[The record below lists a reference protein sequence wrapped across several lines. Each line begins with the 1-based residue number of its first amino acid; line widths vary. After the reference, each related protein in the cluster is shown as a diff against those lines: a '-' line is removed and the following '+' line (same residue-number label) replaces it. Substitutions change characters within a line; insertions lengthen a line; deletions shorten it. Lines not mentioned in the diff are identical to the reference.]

1 MEVEVTPKN
10 FGRIAAQ
17 TAKQAMMQRIRQVE
31 KEMIYEEF
39 KDRAGEI
46 VSGTVRRFDRS
57 DVILDLGKFEAIM
70 PQRERVVVEDYNV
83 GDRLRAYVVAVE
95 NGIRG
100 PEIIVSR
107 SHPNFVRRLF
117 ELEVSEIN
125 DGTVEIRGIA
135 REAGYRTKIAVTSAN
150 EKVDPVGACV
160 GMRGSRVK
168 NIVRE
173 LNNEKVDIIR
183 WSSDPKEFV
192 LEALKPAK
200 VKNLV
205 FDTEKKS
212 VQISVDEDQLSLAI
226 GKKGQNARL
235 TSRLTGWEI
244 NIDKDTSATT
254 RGRTEGRAG
263 RADALPSALPITRR
277 AGVDSGE
284 IWLHQPGRIARRRRR
299 RIWSTSWA
307 WTKRRRRKFT
317 RPSIRRQR
325 HSNEWLRL
333 TSSSHEHEFSDN
345 LNANQND
352 NARPQRAN
360 RDRAQ
365 SRPRPPLPPSRSP
378 RRSAKRPRPPK
389 PKPAA
394 KPARATP
401 TAPHPKAAA
410 MQPPRRSAAE
420 TASRRRSRAD
430 GNRFADRREEAAPK
444 RDRRRRDDEA
454 PILPPI
460 SRIRATPE
468 RARRRA
474 GRTASAPPKPSRS
487 APVPNRGRCADGSRG
502 RAKRKPSAEN
512 HSHQAADH
520 RQGSGDAARA
530 EDLPAHQGADGD

>member
-1 MEVEVTPKN
+1 MNAEFIAMLDYLERERGIKREILLEAVSNALLSASKKSVGASRDLRIDINPKTGEIRALANLVVVDEVANPQDEIELSKARKIKPDANVGDVIEVEVTPKN

-117 ELEVSEIN
+117 ELEVSEIA

-135 REAGYRTKIAVTSAN
+135 REAGYRTKIAVSSAN

-160 GMRGSRVK
+160 G
-168 NIVRE
+168 
-173 LNNEKVDIIR
+173 NEKVDIIR
-183 WSSDPKEFV
+183 WSSDPKEYV

-235 TSRLTGWEI
+235 TSRLTSWEI
-244 NIDKDTSATT
+244 NIGKDTSATT
-254 RGRTEGRAG
+254 VVEQKVA
-263 RADALPSALPITRR
+263 
-277 AGVDSGE
+277 
-284 IWLHQPGRIARRRRR
+284 
-299 RIWSTSWA
+299 
-307 WTKRRRRKFT
+307 
-317 RPSIRRQR
+317 
-325 HSNEWLRL
+325 
-333 TSSSHEHEFSDN
+333 
-345 LNANQND
+345 
-352 NARPQRAN
+352 
-360 RDRAQ
+360 
-365 SRPRPPLPPSRSP
+365 
-378 RRSAKRPRPPK
+378 
-389 PKPAA
+389 
-394 KPARATP
+394 
-401 TAPHPKAAA
+401 
-410 MQPPRRSAAE
+410 
-420 TASRRRSRAD
+420 
-430 GNRFADRREEAAPK
+430 
-444 RDRRRRDDEA
+444 
-454 PILPPI
+454 
-460 SRIRATPE
+460 
-468 RARRRA
+468 
-474 GRTASAPPKPSRS
+474 
-487 APVPNRGRCADGSRG
+487 
-502 RAKRKPSAEN
+502 
-512 HSHQAADH
+512 QAAQTLVH
-520 RQGSGDAARA
+520 RQ
-530 EDLPAHQGADGD
+530 ELVQ

>member
-1 MEVEVTPKN
+1 MNAEFIAMLDYLERERGIKRDILLEAVSNALLSASKKSVSASRELRIDINPKTGEIRALAKLLVVDDVTNPADEISVSKARKIDPNAAAGGEVEVEVTPKN

-160 GMRGSRVK
+160 GMRGSRVQA
-168 NIVRE
+168 VVQE
-173 LNNEKVDIIR
+173 LQGEKIDIIP

-200 VKNLV
+200 VKNLI
-205 FDTEKKS
+205 FDPEKKS

-244 NIDKDTSATT
+244 NIDRDTSATHAV
-254 RGRTEGRAG
+254 EQKVAQ
-263 RADALPSALPITRR
+263 AAQALSAALPITDEQALSLVKSGFTNLEGLRD
-277 AGVDSGE
+277 AAVEDLVEILSVDEAKAKE
-284 IWLHQPGRIARRRRR
+284 IHEAVHQE
-299 RIWSTSWA
+299 T
-307 WTKRRRRKFT
+307 
-317 RPSIRRQR
+317 
-325 HSNEWLRL
+325 
-333 TSSSHEHEFSDN
+333 
-345 LNANQND
+345 
-352 NARPQRAN
+352 
-360 RDRAQ
+360 
-365 SRPRPPLPPSRSP
+365 
-378 RRSAKRPRPPK
+378 
-389 PKPAA
+389 PAA
-394 KPARATP
+394 
-401 TAPHPKAAA
+401 
-410 MQPPRRSAAE
+410 Q
-420 TASRRRSRAD
+420 
-430 GNRFADRREEAAPK
+430 
-444 RDRRRRDDEA
+444 
-454 PILPPI
+454 
-460 SRIRATPE
+460 
-468 RARRRA
+468 
-474 GRTASAPPKPSRS
+474 
-487 APVPNRGRCADGSRG
+487 
-502 RAKRKPSAEN
+502 
-512 HSHQAADH
+512 
-520 RQGSGDAARA
+520 
-530 EDLPAHQGADGD
+530 

>member
-1 MEVEVTPKN
+1 MNAEFIAMLDYLERERGIKREILLEAVSNALLSASKKSVSASRDCASTSIPRPVKSARSQICSWLTTVTNPQDEISSSRKCAQRIKSDAKVGDIVEVEVTPKN

-83 GDRLRAYVVAVE
+83 GDRLRAYVVAVD

-117 ELEVSEIN
+117 ELEVSEIA

-135 REAGYRTKIAVTSAN
+135 REAGYRTKIAVWSAN

-200 VKNLV
+200 VKNLT

-212 VQISVDEDQLSLAI
+212 VRSRSTKISF
-226 GKKGQNARL
+226 R
-235 TSRLTGWEI
+235 SRLE
-244 NIDKDTSATT
+244 KKART
-254 RGRTEGRAG
+254 R
-263 RADALPSALPITRR
+263 D
-277 AGVDSGE
+277 
-284 IWLHQPGRIARRRRR
+284 
-299 RIWSTSWA
+299 
-307 WTKRRRRKFT
+307 
-317 RPSIRRQR
+317 
-325 HSNEWLRL
+325 
-333 TSSSHEHEFSDN
+333 
-345 LNANQND
+345 
-352 NARPQRAN
+352 
-360 RDRAQ
+360 
-365 SRPRPPLPPSRSP
+365 
-378 RRSAKRPRPPK
+378 
-389 PKPAA
+389 
-394 KPARATP
+394 
-401 TAPHPKAAA
+401 
-410 MQPPRRSAAE
+410 
-420 TASRRRSRAD
+420 
-430 GNRFADRREEAAPK
+430 
-444 RDRRRRDDEA
+444 
-454 PILPPI
+454 
-460 SRIRATPE
+460 
-468 RARRRA
+468 
-474 GRTASAPPKPSRS
+474 
-487 APVPNRGRCADGSRG
+487 
-502 RAKRKPSAEN
+502 
-512 HSHQAADH
+512 
-520 RQGSGDAARA
+520 
-530 EDLPAHQGADGD
+530 

>member
-1 MEVEVTPKN
+1 MNAEFIAMLDYLERERGIKRDILIEAVQNALLTSSKKSVSASRDLHIDINPKTGEIRALANLLVVDRVINPQDEIALSKARNIKPDVEIGQELEVEVTPKN

-17 TAKQAMMQRIRQVE
+17 TAKQAIMQRIRQVE
-31 KEMIYEEF
+31 KEMIYDEF

-70 PQRERVVVEDYNV
+70 PQRERVAVEDYNI

-135 REAGYRTKIAVTSAN
+135 REAGYRTKIAVSSAN
-150 EKVDPVGACV
+150 DKVDPVGACV

-183 WSSDPKEFV
+183 WSADPKDFI

-205 FDTEKKS
+205 FDNEKHA

-244 NIDKDTSATT
+244 NIDRDTTATQQVQSKIAQAAQAFT
-254 RGRTEGRAG
+254 GAG
-263 RADALPSALPITRR
+263 LPITDEQATTLVEAGFTNLEGLRD
-277 AGVDSGE
+277 AAVEDLVEILGVDEAKARE
-284 IWLHQPGRIARRRRR
+284 IHDA
-299 RIWSTSWA
+299 
-307 WTKRRRRKFT
+307 
-317 RPSIRRQR
+317 
-325 HSNEWLRL
+325 
-333 TSSSHEHEFSDN
+333 
-345 LNANQND
+345 
-352 NARPQRAN
+352 
-360 RDRAQ
+360 
-365 SRPRPPLPPSRSP
+365 
-378 RRSAKRPRPPK
+378 
-389 PKPAA
+389 
-394 KPARATP
+394 
-401 TAPHPKAAA
+401 
-410 MQPPRRSAAE
+410 
-420 TASRRRSRAD
+420 
-430 GNRFADRREEAAPK
+430 
-444 RDRRRRDDEA
+444 
-454 PILPPI
+454 
-460 SRIRATPE
+460 
-468 RARRRA
+468 
-474 GRTASAPPKPSRS
+474 
-487 APVPNRGRCADGSRG
+487 VNRGEPVA
-502 RAKRKPSAEN
+502 
-512 HSHQAADH
+512 Q
-520 RQGSGDAARA
+520 
-530 EDLPAHQGADGD
+530 

>member
-1 MEVEVTPKN
+1 MLDYLERERGIKREILIEAVSNALLSASKKSVGASRDLRIDINPKTGEIRALANLHRGRKSRAIRRTKFLSSKARKIKPDANVGDDMEVEVTPKN

-95 NGIRG
+95 NGVRG

-117 ELEVSEIN
+117 ELEVSEIA

-135 REAGYRTKIAVTSAN
+135 REAGYRTKIAVFSDNA
-150 EKVDPVGACV
+150 KVDPVGACV

-205 FDTEKKS
+205 FDMEKKS
-212 VQISVDEDQLSLAI
+212 ATISVDEDQLSLAI

-244 NIDKDTSATT
+244 NIEKDTPSDD
-254 RGRTEGRAG
+254 GGRAKG
-263 RADALPSALPITRR
+263 NASGASACRR
-277 AGVDSGE
+277 AAHHRGAGDDAGKIGLYQS
-284 IWLHQPGRIARRRRR
+284 GRIARR
-299 RIWSTSWA
+299 
-307 WTKRRRRKFT
+307 
-317 RPSIRRQR
+317 
-325 HSNEWLRL
+325 
-333 TSSSHEHEFSDN
+333 
-345 LNANQND
+345 
-352 NARPQRAN
+352 
-360 RDRAQ
+360 
-365 SRPRPPLPPSRSP
+365 
-378 RRSAKRPRPPK
+378 
-389 PKPAA
+389 
-394 KPARATP
+394 
-401 TAPHPKAAA
+401 
-410 MQPPRRSAAE
+410 
-420 TASRRRSRAD
+420 
-430 GNRFADRREEAAPK
+430 
-444 RDRRRRDDEA
+444 
-454 PILPPI
+454 
-460 SRIRATPE
+460 
-468 RARRRA
+468 
-474 GRTASAPPKPSRS
+474 
-487 APVPNRGRCADGSRG
+487 
-502 RAKRKPSAEN
+502 
-512 HSHQAADH
+512 
-520 RQGSGDAARA
+520 
-530 EDLPAHQGADGD
+530 